1 MSEITPPIAMPGE
14 QVLPALLLP
23 TVAVLPGLLGPLEV
37 SGPQVAAVEAA
48 AAESC
53 PLALHWAG
61 PGASE
66 SSAPNPHTAP
76 AIGVS
81 AGIARLVRLPTGG
94 VRLLIQG
101 TARVRRLDVVA
112 TEPVLRERV
121 RPIEV
126 PRASLEG
133 NPLRDAVL
141 NSLRAVVQMSPT
153 IPDEAAV
160 MAANQNDAGELAD
173 VVAGVLELSA
183 ADRQQVLETID
194 PVARLELVL
203 RLCEQKRSLL
213 EVSQQIQHQ
222 ASERAGAQ
230 QREYLLREQLKA
242 IQRELGELDPQE
254 AEVAELRRQAEAAD
268 LSPEVRSEV
277 ERELSRLERLN
288 AASPEYAIVRTR
300 LDWILSLP
308 WGPPPPVE
316 IDLDAARRVLD
327 EDHHGLE
334 KVKDRIIDHLAVVA
348 LRGGARGPILCLLGP
363 PGVGKTSLGQSMARA
378 MNRPFVRA
386 SLGGIRDEAEIRG
399 HRRTYVGALPGRII
413 QGMRRAS
420 ARNPVF
426 MLDEVDKLGLG
437 YQGDPAAALLEVLD
451 PAQNSSF
458 TDTYLDL
465 PFDLSQVFFVC
476 TANQLDTIPGP
487 LRDRMEIIELSSYTE
502 AEKREIAR
510 RHLLPRVLCEHGL
523 PQDAIEIDDGVL
535 SELIRGWARE
545 AGVRQLERQLAAC
558 CRKVARERLR
568 GRTEP
573 VRVTRDL
580 LVEWLGPERADDIGI
595 EEESSIGAATGLA
608 WTPVG
613 GEVLSVEAAVVPGS
627 GRLTLTGQLGD
638 VMQESARAAITCAR
652 LRAER
657 LGLPADF
664 FARHDLHLHVPAGA
678 VPKDGPSAGV
688 TMATALVSAATGRR
702 VNRCWAMTG
711 EITLHGLV
719 LPIGGVKEKVLA
731 ADRAGVEGVLLPRRN
746 QRDLVDIPAEVRERR
761 RIEFV
766 DTVDEV
772 LDRVL
777 APAGER
783 ELVAPI

>member
-1 MSEITPPIAMPGE
+1 MTEAMPVIEAPGE

-23 TVAVLPGLLGPLEV
+23 TVVVLPGLLGPLEV
-37 SGPQVAAVEAA
+37 TGPGVAAVEAA
-48 AAESC
+48 AAESA
-53 PLALHWAG
+53 PLALFWAG
-61 PGASE
+61 GEEPPPTPE
-66 SSAPNPHTAP
+66 SAP

-81 AGIARLVRLPTGG
+81 ARIVRLVRLPNGD

-101 TARVRRLDVVA
+101 TARVRRIEVVA
-112 TEPVLRERV
+112 TEPALRV
-121 RPIEV
+121 RVRALEV

-133 NPLRDAVL
+133 NPLREAVL
-141 NSLRAVVQMSPT
+141 SSLRAVVSMSPT
-153 IPDEAAV
+153 IPDEATM
-160 MAANQNDAGELAD
+160 MAANQGDAGDLAD

-183 ADRQQVLETID
+183 EDRQLVLETLD
-194 PVARLELVL
+194 PIARLELVL
-203 RLCEQKRSLL
+203 RLCERKRSLL

-222 ASERAGAQ
+222 ATERAGAQ

-242 IQRELGELDPQE
+242 IQRELGELDPEE
-254 AEVAELRRQAEAAD
+254 AEVAELRHQAEAAD
-268 LSPEVRSEV
+268 LPPEVRVEV
-277 ERELSRLERLN
+277 ERELARLERLN
-288 AASPEYAIVRTR
+288 PASPEHAIVRTR
-300 LDWILSLP
+300 LDWILALP

-327 EDHHGLE
+327 EDHYGLDR
-334 KVKDRIIDHLAVVA
+334 VKDRIIDHLAVVA

-378 MNRPFVRA
+378 MQRPFVRA

-420 ARNPVF
+420 TRNPVF
-426 MLDEVDKLGLG
+426 MLDEVDKLSAGF
-437 YQGDPAAALLEVLD
+437 QGDPAAALLEVLD
-451 PAQNSSF
+451 PAQNAGF
-458 TDTYLDL
+458 TDTYLDV

-502 AEKREIAR
+502 TEKREIAR
-510 RHLLPRVLCEHGL
+510 RHLLPRLVADHGL
-523 PQDAIEIDDGVL
+523 PGDAIEIDDDIL
-535 SELIRGWARE
+535 ATLIRGWTRE

-573 VRVTRDL
+573 VRVTADL
-580 LVEWLGPERADDIGI
+580 LAEWLGPPHGEDVGI
-595 EEESSIGAATGLA
+595 EEDWSMGAATGLA

-613 GEVLSVEAAVVPGS
+613 GEVLSVEAAAVPGS

-652 LRAER
+652 LRADR

-664 FARHDLHLHVPAGA
+664 FAQHDLHLHVPAGA

-688 TMATALVSAATGRR
+688 TLATALVSAATGRP
-702 VNRCWAMTG
+702 VNRRWAMTG
-711 EITLHGLV
+711 EITLRGLV
-719 LPIGGVKEKVLA
+719 LPVGGIKEKVLA
-731 ADRAGVEGVLLPRRN
+731 ADRAGLDGVLLPRRN
-746 QRDLVDIPAEVRERR
+746 QRDIVDVPAEVRERVR
-761 RIEFV
+761 LEFV
-766 DTVDEV
+766 DSIDQV

-777 APAGER
+777 APAEQR
-783 ELVAPI
+783 VLVAPR